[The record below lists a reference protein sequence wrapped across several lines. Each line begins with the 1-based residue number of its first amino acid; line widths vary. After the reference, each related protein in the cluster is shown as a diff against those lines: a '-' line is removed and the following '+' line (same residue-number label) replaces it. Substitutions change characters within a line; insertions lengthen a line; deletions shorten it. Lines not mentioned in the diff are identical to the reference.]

1 MENLTQQKKGEND
14 SAYSAV
20 SKHFSDLCVQQMS
33 QWQAQPGSIRL
44 IMRSSYSRGMAQ
56 ERK

>member
-20 SKHFSDLCVQQMS
+20 SKHFSDLCVQ
-33 QWQAQPGSIRL
+33 
-44 IMRSSYSRGMAQ
+44 
-56 ERK
+56 